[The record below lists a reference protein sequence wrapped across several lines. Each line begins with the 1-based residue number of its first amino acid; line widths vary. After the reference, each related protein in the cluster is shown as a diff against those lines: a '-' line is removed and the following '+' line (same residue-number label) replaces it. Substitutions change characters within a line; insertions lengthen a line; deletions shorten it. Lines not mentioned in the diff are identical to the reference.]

1 MDWTH
6 LDSACDFY
14 CRFEWIGVSSNFF
27 NVEVYTPAI
36 IAVVAIIFLRRMYV
50 KAKKAKALND
60 KK

>member
-1 MDWTH
+1 MQYTQIDP
-6 LDSACDFY
+6 ACDFY

-36 IAVVAIIFLRRMYV
+36 IVVLVAIVIRRQYV
-50 KAKKAKALND
+50 KAKKAKAL